1 MDNATKSIIQA
12 IHDNPHRAVVVAAG
26 AGTGAISD
34 LLSVAG
40 ATRTMLEAII
50 PYSKAAFDDFLE
62 LPPEK
67 YVASKTAALLAGRAI
82 TRARWLEN
90 KDTPVIGLSC
100 TATIITD
107 RPKRGEH
114 RAHIALWHR
123 DRLAMYE
130 LYLQKGAR
138 DRTGEENLVS
148 RLMLNALAEGCGID
162 ERLELPLLAGDR
174 LETAV
179 YDFVAAGEE
188 LQNGRLSCFGISP
201 DGNIRHNPPRA
212 ILPGSFNPLHKGH
225 LDMARTASEML
236 GHHVA
241 FELSVINVDKSPLP
255 TADMHKRMA
264 QFAGRWPI
272 FASHAP
278 TFVDKAM
285 LYPNVTFVVGYDT
298 AVRIL
303 HPRYYDDSLANCHA
317 GLAAIKAQ
325 GCSFLV
331 AGRVDDGG
339 VFRDIAHLDIPSEF
353 SDLFQSIPMTQ
364 FRKDVSSTELRRR
377 GARGSR

>member
-1 MDNATKSIIQA
+1 
-12 IHDNPHRAVVVAAG
+12 
-26 AGTGAISD
+26 
-34 LLSVAG
+34 
-40 ATRTMLEAII
+40 
-50 PYSKAAFDDFLE
+50 
-62 LPPEK
+62 
-67 YVASKTAALLAGRAI
+67 
-82 TRARWLEN
+82 
-90 KDTPVIGLSC
+90 
-100 TATIITD
+100 
-107 RPKRGEH
+107 
-114 RAHIALWHR
+114 
-123 DRLAMYE
+123 
-130 LYLQKGAR
+130 
-138 DRTGEENLVS
+138 
-148 RLMLNALAEGCGID
+148 MLNALAEGCGID
-162 ERLELPLLAGDR
+162 ERLDLPLLAGDR

-188 LQNGRLSCFGISP
+188 LENDRSSYFGISP

-212 ILPGSFNPLHKGH
+212 ILSGSFNPLHKGH

-241 FELSVINVDKSPLP
+241 FELSVANADKSPLP

-272 FASHAP
+272 FASRAP
-278 TFVDKAM
+278 TFVEKAM
-285 LYPNVTFVVGYDT
+285 LYPNVTFVVGHDT
-298 AVRIL
+298 AARVL
-303 HPRYYDDSLANCHA
+303 HPRYYDDSLVNCHA
-317 GLAAIKAQ
+317 ALATIKAQ

-353 SDLFQSIPMTQ
+353 SDLFQPIPMTQ